1 MSGNEGPI
9 RIGDQEREEAV
20 AQLGKHYEA
29 GRLSAEEHQERVG
42 EALQAKT
49 EADLAALFGD
59 LPGAGAWGAPGAGG
73 PDASDREQGWA
84 GPWGWARPPWTAP
97 QDSAE
102 GGGGGQ
108 AAYGPGGQ
116 SWRPGQPGS
125 GGRGPGAWGP
135 GARGAWAGRP
145 AYGPGFGRV
154 PLPVLIAL
162 AGFGVLA
169 SVGCVVLGG
178 HPPVLPL
185 LLIVAGIFIVK
196 RRRQERRA

>member
-29 GRLSAEEHQERVG
+29 GRLTAEEHQERVG

-49 EADLAALFGD
+49 DADLTALFRD
-59 LPGAGAWGAPGAGG
+59 LPGAGTPGAGA
-73 PDASDREQGWA
+73 PDSPDEQGWA

-102 GGGGGQ
+102 SGAGQ

-116 SWRPGQPGS
+116 SWRQGRS
-125 GGRGPGAWGP
+125 GPAAGGP
-135 GARGAWAGRP
+135 GARGAWGGGRP
-145 AYGPGFGRV
+145 AYGPRFLGRV
-154 PLPVLIAL
+154 PLPLLIAL
-162 AGFGVLA
+162 AVVGVLA
-169 SVGCVVLGG
+169 SIGCVVGGG

-185 LLIVAGIFIVK
+185 LLIVAGVVIVK